1 MFVTCVANQSKKSV
15 NLFRRILSMKGFPIK
30 RAEAD
35 FQRILLQLDNKNRTE
50 FNEKRK
56 WEIFKHH
63 LRNTPDY
70 HQLVGKKKPQHWEDV
85 PVMTKQDLQKPLEKR
100 ISKHYKTSDLFVNKT
115 SGSSGNPFI
124 FAKDKYAHALTW
136 SHIIWLYS
144 TYGLTLGK
152 SLEARYYG
160 LPKDLKPRLTER
172 AKDFFAH
179 RYRFDVFDLSDHK
192 LDEMIDFYKRKK
204 FDYINGYTSSI
215 AMLAKHLQS
224 KNLKLTSICPS
235 LKFCIT
241 TSEMLFPTDRK
252 VIEEYIGVPVIN
264 EYGASELDIIAFED
278 TEGDW
283 LLNDKTLY
291 TEVVDDDD
299 QPVPDGEEG
308 HLVITGLYNYGHP
321 FIRYKIGDVGIIDES
336 SKNGNPKLKKLI
348 GRTNQF
354 AFLPSGKRVP
364 ALTFYYVT
372 KSLIEDSGA
381 VKEIKVIQTTK
392 EEFRVEYV
400 ADHALN
406 EQEKSKITQAIEDY
420 LEPGLNI
427 NYKRQE
433 KLERS
438 KSGKLKQFISQL
450 DTN

>member
-1 MFVTCVANQSKKSV
+1 
-15 NLFRRILSMKGFPIK
+15 MKGFPIK

-35 FQRILLQLDNKNRTE
+35 FQRILHQLDNKNRTE

-56 WEIFKHH
+56 WEIFDHH
-63 LRNTPDY
+63 FRNTPDY
-70 HQLVGKKKPQHWEDV
+70 HKLIGKKKPQHWEDI

-100 ISKHYKTSDLFVNKT
+100 ISKNYKTSDLFVNKT

-179 RYRFDVFDLSDHK
+179 RYRFDIFDLSDDR
-192 LDEMIDFYKRKK
+192 LDAMIDIYKRRK
-204 FDYINGYTSSI
+204 FTYINGYTSSI
-215 AMLAKHLQS
+215 AMLARHLRS
-224 KNLKLTSICPS
+224 KDLVLKELCPS
-235 LKFCIT
+235 LSFCIT
-241 TSEMLFPTDRK
+241 TSEMLFPNDRK
-252 VIEEYIGVPVIN
+252 VIEDHIGVPVIN

-278 TEGDW
+278 TDGDW

-299 QPVPDGEEG
+299 RAVPYGEEG
-308 HLVITGLYNYGHP
+308 HLVITGLYNQGHP
-321 FIRYKIGDVGIIDES
+321 FIRYKIGDVGVIDTET
-336 SKNGNPKLKKLI
+336 KNGIPRLKKLT
-348 GRTNQF
+348 GRTNEF

-381 VKEIKVIQTTK
+381 VKEIKVVQTKKDT
-392 EEFRVEYV
+392 FIVEYV
-400 ADHALN
+400 ADHELDA
-406 EQEKSKITQAIEDY
+406 QERSKITKAIEDY
-420 LEPGLNI
+420 LEPGLQI
-427 NYKRQE
+427 DYKRQDH
-433 KLERS
+433 LERS
-438 KSGKLKQFISQL
+438 KSGKLKQFISKIEKS
-450 DTN
+450 

>member
-1 MFVTCVANQSKKSV
+1 
-15 NLFRRILSMKGFPIK
+15 MKGFPIK

-35 FQRILLQLDNKNRTE
+35 FQRILHQLDNKNRTE

-56 WEIFKHH
+56 WEIFDHH
-63 LRNTPDY
+63 FRNTPDY
-70 HQLVGKKKPQHWEDV
+70 HQLIGKKKPQHWEDV

-100 ISKHYKTSDLFVNKT
+100 ISKNYKTSDLFVNKT

-160 LPKDLKPRLTER
+160 LPKDLKPMLTER

-179 RYRFDVFDLSDHK
+179 RYRFDIFDLSDDR
-192 LDEMIDFYKRKK
+192 LDAMIDIYKRRK
-204 FDYINGYTSSI
+204 FTYINGYTSSI
-215 AMLAKHLQS
+215 AMLARHLRS
-224 KNLKLTSICPS
+224 KDLVLKELCHS
-235 LKFCIT
+235 LSFCIT
-241 TSEMLFPTDRK
+241 TSEMLFPNDRK
-252 VIEEYIGVPVIN
+252 VIEDHIGVPVIN

-278 TEGDW
+278 TDGDW

-299 QPVPDGEEG
+299 RAVPNGEEG
-308 HLVITGLYNYGHP
+308 HLVITGLYNQGHP
-321 FIRYKIGDVGIIDES
+321 FIRYKIGDVGVIDTET
-336 SKNGNPKLKKLI
+336 KNGIPRLKKLT
-348 GRTNQF
+348 GRTNEF

-372 KSLIEDSGA
+372 KSLIEDSGS
-381 VKEIKVIQTTK
+381 VKEIKVVQTKKDT
-392 EEFRVEYV
+392 FTVEYV
-400 ADHALN
+400 ADHELDA
-406 EQEKSKITQAIEDY
+406 QERSKITKAIEDY
-420 LEPGLNI
+420 LEPGLQI
-427 NYKRQE
+427 DYKRQDQ
-433 KLERS
+433 LERT
-438 KSGKLKQFISQL
+438 KSGKLKQFISKIEKS
-450 DTN
+450 

>member
-1 MFVTCVANQSKKSV
+1 
-15 NLFRRILSMKGFPIK
+15 MKGFPIK

-35 FQRILLQLDNKNRTE
+35 FQRILHQLDNKNRTE

-56 WEIFKHH
+56 WEIFDHH
-63 LRNTPDY
+63 FRNTPDY
-70 HQLVGKKKPQHWEDV
+70 HKLIGKKKPQHWEDI

-100 ISKHYKTSDLFVNKT
+100 ISKNYKTSDLFVNKT

-179 RYRFDVFDLSDHK
+179 RYRFDIFDLSDDR
-192 LDEMIDFYKRKK
+192 LDAMIDIYKRRK
-204 FDYINGYTSSI
+204 FTYINGYTSSI
-215 AMLAKHLQS
+215 AMLARHLRS
-224 KNLKLTSICPS
+224 KDLVLKELCPS
-235 LKFCIT
+235 LSFCIT
-241 TSEMLFPTDRK
+241 TSEMLFPNDRK
-252 VIEEYIGVPVIN
+252 VIEDHIGVPVIN

-278 TEGDW
+278 TDGDW

-299 QPVPDGEEG
+299 RAVPYGEEG
-308 HLVITGLYNYGHP
+308 HLVITGLYNQGHP
-321 FIRYKIGDVGIIDES
+321 FIRYKIGDVGVIDTET
-336 SKNGNPKLKKLI
+336 KNGIPRLKKLT
-348 GRTNQF
+348 GRTNEF

-381 VKEIKVIQTTK
+381 VKEIKVVQTKKDT
-392 EEFRVEYV
+392 FIVEYV
-400 ADHALN
+400 ADHELDA
-406 EQEKSKITQAIEDY
+406 QERSKITKAIEDY
-420 LEPGLNI
+420 LEPGLQI
-427 NYKRQE
+427 DYKRQDQ
-433 KLERS
+433 LERT
-438 KSGKLKQFISQL
+438 KSGKLKQFISKIEKS
-450 DTN
+450 

>member
-1 MFVTCVANQSKKSV
+1 M

-35 FQRILLQLDNKNRTE
+35 FQRILHQLDNKNRTE

-56 WEIFKHH
+56 WEIFDHH
-63 LRNTPDY
+63 FRNTPDY

-85 PVMTKQDLQKPLEKR
+85 PVMTKQDLQKPLKKR
-100 ISKHYKTSDLFVNKT
+100 ISKNYRTSDLFVNKT

-179 RYRFDVFDLSDHK
+179 RYRFDVFNLSDDC
-192 LDEMIDFYKRKK
+192 LDKMINLYKRRK
-204 FDYINGYTSSI
+204 FSYINGYTSSI
-215 AMLAKHLQS
+215 AMLARHLR
-224 KNLKLTSICPS
+224 LKDLVLKELCPS
-235 LKFCIT
+235 LTFCIT
-241 TSEMLFPTDRK
+241 TSEMLFPNDRK
-252 VIEEYIGVPVIN
+252 VIEDHIGVPVIN

-278 TEGDW
+278 TDGDW

-299 QPVPDGEEG
+299 RAVPNGEEG
-308 HLVITGLYNYGHP
+308 HLVITGLYNQGHP
-321 FIRYKIGDVGIIDES
+321 FIRYKIGDVGVIDTET
-336 SKNGNPKLKKLI
+336 KNGIPRLKKLT
-348 GRTNQF
+348 GRTNEF
-354 AFLPSGKRVP
+354 ALLPSGKRVP

-381 VKEIKVIQTTK
+381 VKEIKVIQTKKDAFTI
-392 EEFRVEYV
+392 EYV
-400 ADHALN
+400 ADYELDA
-406 EQEKSKITQAIEDY
+406 QERSKITKAIEDY
-420 LEPGLNI
+420 LEPGLQI
-427 NYKRQE
+427 DYKRQDQ
-433 KLERS
+433 LERS
-438 KSGKLKQFISQL
+438 KSGKLKQFISNL
-450 DTN
+450 